1 MMTYIFDNKHK
12 RPRKIAQTLGNM
24 YKLNVRDQKNGEF
37 LLSNN
42 DMLISI
48 GKKRTN
54 IILYNVDL
62 NIRNLCRYFM
72 GKRK

>member
-12 RPRKIAQTLGNM
+12 RPRKISQTLGYM
-24 YKLNVRDQKNGEF
+24 YELNVIDQKNGEF

>member
-1 MMTYIFDNKHK
+1 MMTYIFDNKHR
-12 RPRKIAQTLGNM
+12 RPRKIAKSLGSM
-24 YKLNVRDQKNGEF
+24 YKLNVRDEKNGEF
-37 LLSNN
+37 LLSND

-62 NIRNLCRYFM
+62 NIRNICKYFM
-72 GKRK
+72 RR

>member
-12 RPRKIAQTLGNM
+12 RPRKIAESLRSM
-24 YKLNVRDQKNGEF
+24 HKLKVRDEKNGEF
-37 LLSNN
+37 LLSND

-62 NIRNLCRYFM
+62 NIRNICKYFM
-72 GKRK
+72 RK